1 VDHDLIIRNGN
12 VVDGSGGAS
21 YRADIGI
28 SGTKIDEIGRVR
40 GTGKREFDA
49 TGYTVTPG
57 FIDGHTHMDAQVF
70 WDPLGRPSCWHGVTT
85 AIMGHCGFTLA
96 PGSSDERALVVR
108 NLERAEDISAE
119 AMDKGITWSWDTFPE
134 YLDAVD
140 ALPKGINYV
149 ANVGHS
155 ALRTSV
161 MGERAFEEPGSDDD
175 IRAMESA
182 LGRALQAGAIGFS
195 TSLSNSHETS
205 DNRPVASRLSTWE
218 EVRRLVMAE
227 SKWGGVFQLA
237 PGTFEDLEG
246 LVEFYKRLEAL
257 AIESGVT
264 TFVPALGAGGM
275 ALLPVLDEAAAQGG
289 RLVGLTHS
297 RGIISI
303 VISFETRLPFDRL
316 AEWQPLRSLP
326 VSEQRDALR
335 DASVRESLV
344 AAAHRGDY
352 GRSIGAEARPPN
364 YNAMTVFLDPI
375 GINPTVAEFAA
386 RRGVDPVEA
395 IIDLALE
402 TDMKQLFV
410 QPVSSLAN
418 DEDAIEI
425 LKHPRTVMTFSDA
438 GAHVS
443 QVADSIQTHFL
454 SYWVRERQVFKL
466 EEAVRMLTS
475 VPASAWGFKDRG
487 ILREGFAADLNIF
500 DPDHVGPNLPTV
512 TADLP
517 GGSKRLEQTAA
528 GFLATVVNGSV
539 LIEDGEP
546 TGAVPGKLLRR
557 GRDT

>member
-1 VDHDLIIRNGN
+1 MYDLIIHNGTI
-12 VVDGSGGAS
+12 VDGSGMPR
-21 YRADIGI
+21 YRGDVGIEGGKIAAIGKIRDSARETIDADGHIVSPGL
-28 SGTKIDEIGRVR
+28 V
-40 GTGKREFDA
+40 DA
-49 TGYTVTPG
+49 
-57 FIDGHTHMDAQVF
+57 HTHMDAQVF
-70 WDPLGRPSCWHGVTT
+70 WDALGTCSCWHGVTSVV
-85 AIMGHCGFTLA
+85 MGNCGFSLA
-96 PGSSDERALVVR
+96 PCGEKDKLLVMR